1 MMSSKQF
8 ATLLGFLF
16 VAAWVGFSFG
26 EAVLC
31 LLGGGLF
38 YVIAGLVQGDLDLG
52 DLQSRVTG
60 KS

>member
-38 YVIAGLVQGDLDLG
+38 YVISGLIAGDLDLS
-52 DLQSRVTG
+52 DLQSRVAG
-60 KS
+60 RS